1 MWGGQ
6 ELTMTRSLQL
16 TAIGLLA
23 LPLAVQAQTPPLNAE
38 RDYCRRLGAVYEHY
52 LGKSYASPYGD
63 YRRGPLSAQVAVT
76 QCDSGNVTEA
86 IAILE
91 DQLKRNKFTLPPR
104 G

>member
-1 MWGGQ
+1 
-6 ELTMTRSLQL
+6 MTRSLHL
-16 TAIGLLA
+16 MAIGLLA
-23 LPLAVQAQTPPLNAE
+23 LPLAAQAQTPSLNAD
-38 RDYCRRLGAVYEHY
+38 RDYCHRLGAIYEHY
-52 LGKSYASPYGD
+52 LGKSYASPYND

-76 QCDSGNVTEA
+76 QCDSGDANQA

>member
-1 MWGGQ
+1 MA
-6 ELTMTRSLQL
+6 RSLQL
-16 TAIGLLA
+16 MAIGLLA
-23 LPLAVQAQTPPLNAE
+23 LPLAAQAQVPISRTD
-38 RDYCRRLGAVYEHY
+38 RDYCRRLGAVYEHF
-52 LGKSYASPYGD
+52 LGKSNASPYGD

-76 QCDSGNVTEA
+76 QCDSGDVDEA